1 MFYSFAS
8 RSCPHLVL
16 SGFLNFGHSDGYR
29 GVDFTSLF
37 IMTPCRSSFHVFF
50 CDLCMFFGEEPVQT
64 HSSISFICFL
74 IFRSYLYFKYKP
86 FITFLF
92 FGNVFSQAVVCVYIF
107 RTVSFKEIFLYT
119 LNFNGVQFV

>member
-16 SGFLNFGHSDGYR
+16 PGFLNFDHSDGYR

-37 IMTPCRSSFHVFF
+37 IMTPCRSSFHVFI

-64 HSSISFICFL
+64 NSSISFICFL

-107 RTVSFKEIFLYT
+107 LNSVFQRDFSLHFKF
-119 LNFNGVQFV
+119 